1 MEMRRQSFN
10 SQQPNSLDRHGAV
23 AVEMAVV
30 LPVLLLLIFGI
41 IESCNLIF
49 LKQALTVA
57 AYEGVRASIA
67 DGATDADINQKAD
80 QILNDR
86 KVKSSTLKITPANF
100 SSAAYGSYIAVEVS
114 APYSTNSIIPGWFFG
129 SVTLKSKVRMMK
141 EY

>member
-1 MEMRRQSFN
+1 MRRQSFN
-10 SQQPNSLDRHGAV
+10 SLQGQSPERNGAV

-67 DGATDADINQKAD
+67 DGTTDFDVNERAD

-86 KVKSSTLKITPANF
+86 NVKSSTLTISPTNF
-100 SSAAYGSYIAVEVS
+100 TAAPYGSYIAVEVS
-114 APYSTNSIIPGWFFG
+114 APYATNSIIPGWFFG
-129 SVTLKSKVRMMK
+129 SITLKSKVRMMK

>member
-1 MEMRRQSFN
+1 MRRQSFN
-10 SQQPNSLDRHGAV
+10 SLQSQSPERNGAV

-67 DGATDADINQKAD
+67 DGTTDFDVNERAD

-86 KVKSSTLKITPANF
+86 NVKSSTLTISPTNF
-100 SSAAYGSYIAVEVS
+100 TAAPYGSYIAVEVS
-114 APYSTNSIIPGWFFG
+114 APYATNSIIPGWFFG
-129 SVTLKSKVRMMK
+129 SITLKSKVRMMK